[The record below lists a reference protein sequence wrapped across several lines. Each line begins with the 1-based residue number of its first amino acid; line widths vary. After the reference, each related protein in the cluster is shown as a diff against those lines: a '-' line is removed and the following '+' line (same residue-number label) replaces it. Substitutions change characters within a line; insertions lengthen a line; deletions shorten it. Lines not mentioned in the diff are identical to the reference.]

1 MNKEPEKKDDLAPEK
16 KVRITGILFSR
27 ASKVEYFRADD
38 MTLGFH
44 DSVIV
49 NEDNS
54 EVVGRVIIPPREVP
68 INFVATNIK
77 PVLRKASDADL
88 EKHNINLEKALQY
101 FELCSQ
107 KILEK
112 NLPMK
117 LVDVFMEE
125 GRAIFF
131 FFAEERVDF
140 RTLVKELASSIHKRI
155 EMRQIGARD
164 AAKAIGA
171 VGPCGL
177 TCCCESYLKEFISIS
192 IAMAKNQG
200 LSPNPAKLTGMCGK
214 LKCCL
219 AYENEQYLEARKDLP
234 PTGSKVETPDGV
246 GIVIDHDVL
255 RHICLVRLEGEDR
268 PEQKKFKCEECCVL
282 CRPKRK
288 EKKRGERD
296 KDKE

>member
-1 MNKEPEKKDDLAPEK
+1 MNQAKDNKESEKKIL
-16 KVRITGILFSR
+16 ITGVLFSR
-27 ASKVEYFRADD
+27 ASKVEYFQVVNID
-38 MTLGFH
+38 LKFH
-44 DSVIV
+44 DLVIV

-68 INFVATNIK
+68 SSFVATNIK
-77 PVLRKASDADL
+77 PVLRKASNQDL
-88 EKHNINLEKALQY
+88 EKHNVNLEKALQ
-101 FELCSQ
+101 FFDICSQ

-117 LVDVFMEE
+117 LVDVFLEE
-125 GRAIFF
+125 GRIIFF

-140 RTLVKELASSIHKRI
+140 RSLVKELANTIHKRI

-219 AYENEQYLEARKDLP
+219 AYENEQYLEERKNIP
-234 PTGSKVETPDGV
+234 PSGSKVKTPEGA
-246 GIVIDHDVL
+246 GIVVDLDVL
-255 RHICLVRLEGEDR
+255 RHICVVNLDDDDR
-268 PEQKKFKCEECCVL
+268 SEQKRFKCGDCQIL
-282 CRPKRK
+282 SRPKRK
-288 EKKRGERD
+288 GKTEETEKK
-296 KDKE
+296 